1 MSGKNFD
8 VFISY
13 RHSDG
18 KDKAI
23 SLEANFEKA
32 GCRTFRDDNELRRG
46 AFDKKIEIAVLD
58 APVFV
63 MVLTSDYFE
72 RCNQEGDWVRREIDL
87 AIENGKV
94 IIPIN
99 YNGVLKGVPD
109 YLDEEFRKKVGCHN
123 FIALHTDTSFKAT
136 LKEIIDNDIKP
147 NVSIVVNNNNR
158 AKLSVKTDANCE
170 LIEDDQIIATL
181 QEGTTKQIFVEKG
194 EHEFIARSTEYNDI
208 EQSIEKL
215 IDDINSKYLLKIELA
230 NQVQERKNAIAQK
243 QEAEKDAIK
252 LWQDEEKRRKE
263 EIKRRQEEEKR
274 REEEIKRRQEE
285 EKRREE
291 EKEKRKQKL
300 KEWWEKNKIKVFIPI
315 IAIIL
320 IIIMIKAGLFSTSAT
335 ETPTETATE
344 SQTITEKLIEP
355 DYTKFTCLKTL
366 NIDPENLVYSPDGS
380 RFITGYYGEEYN
392 NIKIWDANTGKCL
405 KTLTA
410 YSHWVVSLAYSPDGS
425 RFISGSWGGNI
436 KIWDANTGECL
447 KTLKGHSY
455 YVSSLAYSPD
465 GTRIISGAYDETI
478 KIWDANTGECLKTL
492 GGNLSYVYSV
502 AYSPD
507 GRKIISDSGK
517 GNVKIWDANTGQC
530 LKTLEGHSDY
540 VTSVAFSPDG
550 TKIISGSEDN
560 TIKIWDAN
568 TGQCLQ
574 TLEEHIESVY
584 SVAFSPDGTK
594 IISGSED
601 GTIKIWDTNTGQ
613 CLKTLEGHKQKV
625 NSVSYSPDGKRIIS
639 GSDDKT
645 IKIWGVE

>member
-109 YLDEEFRKKVGCHN
+109 HLDEEFREKIGCHT

-170 LIEDDQIIATL
+170 LIEDDEIIATL

-230 NQVQERKNAIAQK
+230 EQIEKRKNADK
-243 QEAEKDAIK
+243 P
-252 LWQDEEKRRKE
+252 
-263 EIKRRQEEEKR
+263 
-274 REEEIKRRQEE
+274 
-285 EKRREE
+285 
-291 EKEKRKQKL
+291 
-300 KEWWEKNKIKVFIPI
+300 IP
-315 IAIIL
+315 
-320 IIIMIKAGLFSTSAT
+320 
-335 ETPTETATE
+335 TP
-344 SQTITEKLIEP
+344 EP
-355 DYTKFTCLKTL
+355 TKFKEYKLLQTL
-366 NIDPENLVYSPDGS
+366 EGHS
-380 RFITGYYGEEYN
+380 RTVN
-392 NIKIWDANTGKCL
+392 
-405 KTLTA
+405 
-410 YSHWVVSLAYSPDGS
+410 SVAYSPNGK
-425 RFISGSWGGNI
+425 RIISGSDDRTI

-447 KTLKGHSY
+447 QTLKGHSDYVKSVAYSPDGTKIISGSYDNTVKIWDANTGQCIKTLKGHSGR
-455 YVSSLAYSPD
+455 VNSVAYSPD
-465 GTRIISGAYDETI
+465 GKRIISGSDDNTI
-478 KIWDANTGECLKTL
+478 KIWDANTGECLKTFEGHL
-492 GGNLSYVYSV
+492 DIIWSV

-507 GRKIISDSGK
+507 G
-517 GNVKIWDANTGQC
+517 
-530 LKTLEGHSDY
+530 
-540 VTSVAFSPDG
+540 
-550 TKIISGSEDN
+550 TKIVSGSE
-560 TIKIWDAN
+560 
-568 TGQCLQ
+568 
-574 TLEEHIESVY
+574 
-584 SVAFSPDGTK
+584 
-594 IISGSED
+594 
-601 GTIKIWDTNTGQ
+601 
-613 CLKTLEGHKQKV
+613 
-625 NSVSYSPDGKRIIS
+625 
-639 GSDDKT
+639 DKT
-645 IKIWGVE
+645 IKIWGIE

>member
-109 YLDEEFRKKVGCHN
+109 YLDEEFRKKVGCHT

-170 LIEDDQIIATL
+170 LIEDDEIIATL

-208 EQSIEKL
+208 EQSIEKF

-230 NQVQERKNAIAQK
+230 NKINTPIQLI
-243 QEAEKDAIK
+243 IK
-252 LWQDEEKRRKE
+252 
-263 EIKRRQEEEKR
+263 
-274 REEEIKRRQEE
+274 
-285 EKRREE
+285 
-291 EKEKRKQKL
+291 KL
-300 KEWWEKNKIKVFIPI
+300 KEWWKKNKRKLLITLAVIFG
-315 IAIIL
+315 IAII
-320 IIIMIKAGLFSTSAT
+320 IGLNNSSLGET

-344 SQTITEKLIEP
+344 TITKTQTIIPVVENVTSINNNEDSIRKAKEQKKEEERKLKEEQKKKKRDEEKKKRDEEKFKEYKKKGDDYYLLLVGNPDNKDYKDQAKYYYGLALQYKEDITIRNRFEKL
-355 DYTKFTCLKTL
+355 
-366 NIDPENLVYSPDGS
+366 
-380 RFITGYYGEEYN
+380 
-392 NIKIWDANTGKCL
+392 
-405 KTLTA
+405 
-410 YSHWVVSLAYSPDGS
+410 
-425 RFISGSWGGNI
+425 
-436 KIWDANTGECL
+436 
-447 KTLKGHSY
+447 
-455 YVSSLAYSPD
+455 
-465 GTRIISGAYDETI
+465 
-478 KIWDANTGECLKTL
+478 
-492 GGNLSYVYSV
+492 
-502 AYSPD
+502 
-507 GRKIISDSGK
+507 
-517 GNVKIWDANTGQC
+517 
-530 LKTLEGHSDY
+530 
-540 VTSVAFSPDG
+540 
-550 TKIISGSEDN
+550 
-560 TIKIWDAN
+560 
-568 TGQCLQ
+568 
-574 TLEEHIESVY
+574 
-584 SVAFSPDGTK
+584 
-594 IISGSED
+594 
-601 GTIKIWDTNTGQ
+601 
-613 CLKTLEGHKQKV
+613 
-625 NSVSYSPDGKRIIS
+625 KR
-639 GSDDKT
+639 
-645 IKIWGVE
+645 

>member
-1 MSGKNFD
+1 MKKSYLCIFKIKQDMSGKNFD

-109 YLDEEFRKKVGCHN
+109 YLDEEFREKIGCHT

-170 LIEDDQIIATL
+170 LIEDDEIIATL

-230 NQVQERKNAIAQK
+230 NQVQERKKSIAEKQK
-243 QEAEKDAIK
+243 AEKDAIK
-252 LWQDEEKRRKE
+252 RREE

-274 REEEIKRRQEE
+274 RQDEEKRREEE

-300 KEWWEKNKIKVFIPI
+300 KEWWERNKSKLLITLAVIFG
-315 IAIIL
+315 IAII
-320 IIIMIKAGLFSTSAT
+320 IGLNNSSLGET

-344 SQTITEKLIEP
+344 IPEKFVNEELFDEYVRKAEEFDIEYISNT
-355 DYTKFTCLKTL
+355 DNK
-366 NIDPENLVYSPDGS
+366 NLLDSV
-380 RFITGYYGEEYN
+380 RYYYELALE
-392 NIKIWDANTGKCL
+392 IKDNKDI
-405 KTLTA
+405 
-410 YSHWVVSLAYSPDGS
+410 
-425 RFISGSWGGNI
+425 R
-436 KIWDANTGECL
+436 ER
-447 KTLKGHSY
+447 LKG
-455 YVSSLAYSPD
+455 L
-465 GTRIISGAYDETI
+465 
-478 KIWDANTGECLKTL
+478 
-492 GGNLSYVYSV
+492 
-502 AYSPD
+502 
-507 GRKIISDSGK
+507 
-517 GNVKIWDANTGQC
+517 
-530 LKTLEGHSDY
+530 
-540 VTSVAFSPDG
+540 
-550 TKIISGSEDN
+550 
-560 TIKIWDAN
+560 
-568 TGQCLQ
+568 
-574 TLEEHIESVY
+574 
-584 SVAFSPDGTK
+584 
-594 IISGSED
+594 
-601 GTIKIWDTNTGQ
+601 
-613 CLKTLEGHKQKV
+613 
-625 NSVSYSPDGKRIIS
+625 
-639 GSDDKT
+639 
-645 IKIWGVE
+645 

>member
-109 YLDEEFRKKVGCHN
+109 YLDEEFRKKVGCHT

-194 EHEFIARSTEYNDI
+194 EHEFIARSTEYPNV
-208 EQSIEKL
+208 EQIIEKR
-215 IDDINSKYLLKIELA
+215 IDDTNSKYIIK
-230 NQVQERKNAIAQK
+230 
-243 QEAEKDAIK
+243 IK
-252 LWQDEEKRRKE
+252 LAS
-263 EIKRRQEEEKR
+263 
-274 REEEIKRRQEE
+274 
-285 EKRREE
+285 
-291 EKEKRKQKL
+291 KL
-300 KEWWEKNKIKVFIPI
+300 HKKTKEWWGKNKSKLLITLAVILG
-315 IAIIL
+315 IAIL
-320 IIIMIKAGLFSTSAT
+320 IGVYSSDLGET

-344 SQTITEKLIEP
+344 SQTIN
-355 DYTKFTCLKTL
+355 YTKFTCLQTL
-366 NIDPENLVYSPDGS
+366 NGHSDYVHS
-380 RFITGYYGEEYN
+380 
-392 NIKIWDANTGKCL
+392 
-405 KTLTA
+405 
-410 YSHWVVSLAYSPDGS
+410 VAYSPDGS
-425 RFISGSWGGNI
+425 RIISGSDDNTIKIWDVNIGTCLKTLEGHSNYVGSVSFSPDSIRIISGSYDKTI
-436 KIWDANTGECL
+436 KIWDANMGVCIKSLYGHSGYVQSVAYSPDGSRIISGSADKTIKMWDSNTGVCI
-447 KTLKGHSY
+447 KTLKGHSFW
-455 YVSSLAYSPD
+455 VNSVAYSPD
-465 GTRIISGAYDETI
+465 GIRIISGSGDETI
-478 KIWDANTGECLKTL
+478 KIWDANMETCLKTL
-492 GGNLSYVYSV
+492 EEHSGSVWSV

-507 GRKIISDSGK
+507 GS
-517 GNVKIWDANTGQC
+517 
-530 LKTLEGHSDY
+530 
-540 VTSVAFSPDG
+540 
-550 TKIISGSEDN
+550 
-560 TIKIWDAN
+560 
-568 TGQCLQ
+568 
-574 TLEEHIESVY
+574 
-584 SVAFSPDGTK
+584 
-594 IISGSED
+594 
-601 GTIKIWDTNTGQ
+601 
-613 CLKTLEGHKQKV
+613 
-625 NSVSYSPDGKRIIS
+625 RIIS

-645 IKIWGVE
+645 IKIWDSNTGVCLKTLKGHSYSVLSVAYSSDGKYIISGSWDNTIKIWDANTGECVRTLMGHLGRVRSVAYSPDGTRIISGSMDKTIKIWGVE